1 MVVVYDMGEDRNVP
15 GTWIVL
21 SPLEY
26 QFFDTESVSGVA
38 AYYDAKINEIGH
50 SLAIVATGTKELMM
64 WAICRASLPY
74 LGVFVSSRDPHHLE

>member
-64 WAICRASLPY
+64 WLLSMTWGRTGMCLDW
-74 LGVFVSSRDPHHLE
+74 FFSSPT